1 MPLDDQLG
9 RWIQR
14 TSNVLG
20 VIDPILDVMPPSVR
34 VTTSMLSGFQET
46 LENELHT
53 GQADTPPAGSPLAAV
68 IDPFLASLREFHALT
83 VQPTTGAEFRA
94 LVSVPRD
101 AAQIAHLA
109 LTTDN
114 TLAVQTVDE
123 IITEFAQEYRI
134 SLILALTANHAL
146 SQTVTRWQESKRSDR
161 TTGDHLD
168 LTTMGFVSASTDRT
182 IAMSTLASASTAD
195 PVMMTPKNF
204 AASVQIMM
212 TGGTPP
218 PIYQLAYTQW
228 FTNIHAAW
236 EDTYR
241 GRLATA
247 HGTDSDGNPWVK
259 NDIPSEFFN
268 EIRQIRHDISHKR
281 GVCVESAGNTIIDW
295 VESGK
300 TIAPTPRQM
309 LGLLD
314 LFPHDELRRTPT
326 TSVRTNSPLPYQ
338 FPNEW
343 IETVKAH
350 VEAIE
355 PVKKKRPAVLKQ
367 LIDNAMNG
375 AIPSTTSALNSPD
388 I

>member
-1 MPLDDQLG
+1 MPLDDQRG

-20 VIDPILDVMPPSVR
+20 VIDPILDMLPPNAR
-34 VTTSMLSGFQET
+34 VTTSMLSGFRET
-46 LENELHT
+46 LESDLHT
-53 GQADTPPAGSPLAAV
+53 GEADTPPAGSPLAA
-68 IDPFLASLREFHALT
+68 ITGPFLMSLRQFHALT
-83 VQPTTGAEFRA
+83 DVPTTGAELRA
-94 LVSVPRD
+94 LLADPRD
-101 AAQIAHLA
+101 AAHTAHLA
-109 LTTDN
+109 LTTDS
-114 TLAVQTVDE
+114 TLAAQTVDE
-123 IITEFAQEYRI
+123 VITEFAQEYRI

-146 SQTVTRWQESKRSDR
+146 SQTVTRWQESKRSDS

-168 LTTMGFVSASTDRT
+168 LTTMSFLSAATDRT

-195 PVMMTPKNF
+195 PVMMTPKNL
-204 AASVQIMM
+204 ATSIQIMM

-247 HGTDSDGNPWVK
+247 HGTDSDGKPWAK

-295 VESGK
+295 GESGE

-314 LFPHDELRRTPT
+314 QFPHDELRRAPT
-326 TSVRTNSPLPYQ
+326 RSVRTNSQLPYQ

-350 VEAIE
+350 IEAIE
-355 PVKKKRPAVLKQ
+355 PVKKKRVAVLKQ
-367 LIDNAMNG
+367 LIDDAMTTATPTST
-375 AIPSTTSALNSPD
+375 AIS
-388 I
+388 